1 MMKEYILMPT
11 MGIQMETL
19 TNPATLCLCRKN
31 ICWKQEELVVASG
44 MEKIKPVRSVY
55 EEGVMEI
62 SLRLD
67 TLGIVEAHYL
77 RSRERYRDW
86 PQFQLLAASRQAR
99 VLTYFTHEVA
109 EQLHQQILMVEA
121 ALGLDAN
128 GDSDEDHGAGRHGHI
143 DESEAEE
150 RLMSSA
156 AERDTSAFSPAFAQ
170 ALKQLNELA
179 RQRLPEAGGA
189 QLSGDLS
196 ADVGAESD
204 EDALEQLQDAFV
216 QMMEVVRE
224 LAEEMSTDALKITG
238 RFKCARTNIEFIPRA
253 TGDDDDD
260 ESDAELELSA
270 EDSIADL
277 EVELVMVLQ
286 LYEEGRS
293 RPEDLPAVELQLDVD
308 DFERLHETLDLAI
321 ERERRSR
328 RRR

>member
-1 MMKEYILMPT
+1 
-11 MGIQMETL
+11 
-19 TNPATLCLCRKN
+19 
-31 ICWKQEELVVASG
+31 
-44 MEKIKPVRSVY
+44 
-55 EEGVMEI
+55 MEI

-67 TLGIVEAHYL
+67 TLGIVETHYL

-121 ALGLDAN
+121 ALGLDAI
-128 GDSDEDHGAGRHGHI
+128 DEEEDEDDDDDGIHAHM
-143 DESEAEE
+143 DEAEPE
-150 RLMSSA
+150 EGIKTT
-156 AERDTSAFSPAFAQ
+156 ERDSSTFSPAFAQ

-179 RQRLPEAGGA
+179 RQRLPEVGGG
-189 QLSGDLS
+189 QVSGDLS
-196 ADVGAESD
+196 PSDVDSESD

-253 TGDDDDD
+253 TEDDD
-260 ESDAELELSA
+260 EEEDDAEDESDLELPS
-270 EDSIADL
+270 ENGMIDL

-308 DFERLHETLDLAI
+308 DFERLHETLDLAL

>member
-1 MMKEYILMPT
+1 
-11 MGIQMETL
+11 
-19 TNPATLCLCRKN
+19 
-31 ICWKQEELVVASG
+31 
-44 MEKIKPVRSVY
+44 
-55 EEGVMEI
+55 MEI

-109 EQLHQQILMVEA
+109 EQLHQQILMVET
-121 ALGLDAN
+121 ALGLDA
-128 GDSDEDHGAGRHGHI
+128 GDNDDGEDEEHHLNI
-143 DESEAEE
+143 DENETEDGKKTT
-150 RLMSSA
+150 
-156 AERDTSAFSPAFAQ
+156 ERDSTAFSPAFAQ

-179 RQRLPEAGGA
+179 RQRLPEAGAPGGN
-189 QLSGDLS
+189 QVSGELT
-196 ADVGAESD
+196 ADMESESD
-204 EDALEQLQDAFV
+204 EDALEQLQDAFM

-224 LAEEMSTDALKITG
+224 LAEEMSTDALKITT

-253 TGDDDDD
+253 TDDDDDD
-260 ESDAELELSA
+260 EEDDEDGAELELA
-270 EDSIADL
+270 ADDGIIDL

-321 ERERRSR
+321 DRERRSR